1 MLETKAIGAIS
12 EGGLTGLSERLV
24 VESRGS
30 DFIRVPL
37 IFDDDLVDID
47 DIQMLVL

>member
-1 MLETKAIGAIS
+1 MLEIEAIGDIS
-12 EGGLTGLSERLV
+12 EGRLTSLPERLV

-30 DFIRVPL
+30 DFIRGPF
-37 IFDDDLVDID
+37 IFDELLVDVD